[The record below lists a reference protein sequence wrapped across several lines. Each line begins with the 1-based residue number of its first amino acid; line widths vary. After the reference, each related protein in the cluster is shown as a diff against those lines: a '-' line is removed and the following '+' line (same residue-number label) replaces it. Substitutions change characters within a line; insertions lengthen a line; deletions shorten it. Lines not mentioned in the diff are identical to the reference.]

1 VDRPL
6 VAELQ
11 ISPEREEDVRLLFK
25 KADREPKILIVTDKL
40 LTGYDA
46 PPLYCLY
53 LDKPMRDHVLLQSI
67 ARVNRPYVDAQGVSK
82 KVGLVVD
89 FVGVLRELKKALK
102 FDSDDVSGVIEDLDV
117 LMADFQQKIVLV
129 KADYLGDV
137 GEGGADE
144 KLEKVVYGR
153 FLATDVR
160 KTFFERYKEIEAL
173 WEILSP
179 SPELRDHIATY
190 KQLSVLYAAV
200 RNAYADKVG
209 FVADLAYKTR
219 RLIEENATQ
228 QGLGR
233 LTKSITFDT
242 KTLQSLRGDTGTDE
256 GKVFNLVRGL
266 QKEIDDD
273 ANAAPVLQ
281 PLKDRAERILKDM
294 EERRTTGL
302 AAMDQL
308 AALAAEK
315 EAATQAAADSGL
327 SGRAF
332 NVYWTLRA
340 DADLKEASIDPM
352 ALAREAETQL
362 GKFPNAAVNSD
373 EKRRLRAALYHPL
386 LKLSATARARV
397 VDAMIAVLLKDSDG

>member
-1 VDRPL
+1 VLDRSVGLRTFLCADERIENVAAFVAQHFQENVMPLGYKAFVVAVNREACAKYKRALDKLLPPEWTVPVYTDNAADIVDRPL

-137 GEGGADE
+137 GDGGADE

-200 RNAYADKVG
+200 RN
-209 FVADLAYKTR
+209 LR
-219 RLIEENATQ
+219 R
-228 QGLGR
+228 QGG
-233 LTKSITFDT
+233 
-242 KTLQSLRGDTGTDE
+242 LR
-256 GKVFNLVRGL
+256 RRPGL
-266 QKEIDDD
+266 QDPP
-273 ANAAPVLQ
+273 A
-281 PLKDRAERILKDM
+281 DRGKRHPA
-294 EERRTTGL
+294 GPGP
-302 AAMDQL
+302 ADQ
-308 AALAAEK
+308 EHH
-315 EAATQAAADSGL
+315 
-327 SGRAF
+327 
-332 NVYWTLRA
+332 V
-340 DADLKEASIDPM
+340 
-352 ALAREAETQL
+352 
-362 GKFPNAAVNSD
+362 
-373 EKRRLRAALYHPL
+373 
-386 LKLSATARARV
+386 
-397 VDAMIAVLLKDSDG
+397 